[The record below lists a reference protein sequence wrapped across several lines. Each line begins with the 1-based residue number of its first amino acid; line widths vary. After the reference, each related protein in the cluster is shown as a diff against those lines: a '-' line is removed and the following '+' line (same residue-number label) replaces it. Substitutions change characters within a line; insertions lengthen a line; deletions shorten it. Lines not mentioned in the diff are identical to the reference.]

1 VYIDFNFLSRTVAP
15 DCKVYFRFPNKDY
28 FFRTIYRGVRNLIN
42 AQMLMGEGR
51 MARVDSDVVNVEMLN
66 KMVDK

>member
-1 VYIDFNFLSRTVAP
+1 M
-15 DCKVYFRFPNKDY
+15 
-28 FFRTIYRGVRNLIN
+28 RNLIN

-51 MARVDSDVVNVEMLN
+51 MARVDSDMVNVEMLN